1 MSTKY
6 FQMLPVFL
14 SQTLLQ
20 FCNHQLLFN
29 LLSSILSEAPPVT
42 SVLAVFAST
51 VLGIAVITNSPA
63 AQPSLQ
69 DPCCLIFS
77 TECHVHSYC
86 SSRNDSSHLVVLLFS
101 FNAKSDLVPVDKWYI
116 LLGVNILLGGV
127 LE

>member
-1 MSTKY
+1 
-6 FQMLPVFL
+6 MLPVFL

-29 LLSSILSEAPPVT
+29 LLSSILSEVPPVT
-42 SVLAVFAST
+42 SVLAVLAST
-51 VLGIAVITNSPA
+51 VLGIAVITKSPPT
-63 AQPSLQ
+63 QPSLQ

-77 TECHVHSYC
+77 TEYHIDSYC

-127 LE
+127 LEWY